1 MDSLEFYTV
10 CHSKMDSLNRG
21 INSVNQEVNLLTSY
35 SHIYKNPIKPIEL
48 PANGKNFMIDSGA
61 YDFLIREKNDDFP
74 FTTAEYAEVMK
85 NLPLDNFKSFT
96 VVSMDYICSR
106 EEENDNLE
114 LIEKTLDNAEFLKHE
129 FNNCKKINFMPVI
142 QGYKKQEYI
151 HCVKEMVR
159 REIILEG
166 DYVGIG
172 SLVARRKLKETRA
185 IIRSIYNYLKK
196 EILNFKIHCFGINL
210 SIIKDKVIF
219 NMIKSIDSLTW
230 TFPYLYGRVKM
241 FTRESLIEANTD
253 GKLIEPEFYYISLDA
268 TLKYIDFLNLRFR
281 NNLDFKDKCL
291 INKRNQKHNYFFYFN
306 LAKKL
311 AGNDKYIKRLGKVN
325 DIIEFILEANETFP
339 RESELI
345 TDKIP
350 AYTSK
355 KLLFLE
361 SKGRNI
367 GRREFIYLLLSAIEN
382 AHLYVNNRNDGR
394 EIFNNLIRDFYQ
406 RVKNSEFELKIIKKS
421 LKFMKLEK
429 SFEMIFPFDH
439 NKEIPMNYVNEILAL
454 KKEITLKRYIFNKD
468 HTIINQSKVDKNNKE
483 LVILV

>member
-10 CHSKMDSLNRG
+10 CHSNMDSLNRG

-35 SHIYKNPIKPIEL
+35 SHIYKNPTKPIEL
-48 PANGKNFMIDSGA
+48 PANGKRFMIDSGA

-74 FTTAEYAEVMK
+74 FTATEYAEVMI

-96 VVSMDYICSR
+96 VVSMDYICSP
-106 EEENDNLE
+106 EEENNNME

-129 FNNCKKINFMPVI
+129 FNNCQKINFMPVV
-142 QGYKKQEYI
+142 QGYQKQEYI

-159 REIILEG
+159 REIIQEG
-166 DYVGIG
+166 DYIGIG

-185 IIRSIYNYLKK
+185 IIRTISNYLKK
-196 EILNFKIHCFGINL
+196 EISNFKMHCFGINL
-210 SIIKDKVIF
+210 SIIKDKEIF
-219 NMIKSIDSLTW
+219 NMINSIDSLTW

-281 NNLDFKDKCL
+281 NSIDFKDKYL

-311 AGNDKYIKRLGKVN
+311 TGNDKYIKRLAKVN
-325 DIIEFILEANETFP
+325 DIIEFILEVNETFP

-361 SKGRNI
+361 SKGRKI

-382 AHLYVNNRNDGR
+382 AHLDVNNRNDGR

-429 SFEMIFPFDH
+429 GFEMIFPFDH